1 MISKNPENGSMQIMP
16 TSLNYLS
23 SAPFMPT
30 EGNPGP
36 VASESI
42 KAILL
47 LNSQPGIIIE
57 GVPTATNAGQSS
69 RHALPTVVA
78 KPMPRLNPN
87 LEIPPPVRWGL
98 NE

>member
-1 MISKNPENGSMQIMP
+1 MISKNAENGSLDGMP
-16 TSLNYLS
+16 TSMNYLG
-23 SAPFMPT
+23 SAPLIPT
-30 EGNPGP
+30 EGNPGS

-57 GVPTATNAGQSS
+57 SVPTATNAGQPG

-78 KPMPRLNPN
+78 KSMPRLKAG
-87 LEIPPPVRWGL
+87 LELPPPVRWGL